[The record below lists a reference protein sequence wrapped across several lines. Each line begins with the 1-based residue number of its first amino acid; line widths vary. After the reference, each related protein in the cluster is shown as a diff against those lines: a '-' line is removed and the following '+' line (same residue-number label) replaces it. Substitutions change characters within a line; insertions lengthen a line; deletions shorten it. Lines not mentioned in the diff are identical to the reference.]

1 MSEGPR
7 EFNVHRSQDP
17 TPLQPADA
25 SAVDVDAPSSSA
37 RRRLLRGGVAAS
49 PVLLTL
55 VSRPVGAT
63 NCVLAS
69 SFVSRATMISRNGG
83 STAPINCTTYN
94 LTHWRNVCLNQPNH
108 VHLVK
113 TVSNYLGCSSSLPH
127 GTSTVKSVLQST
139 TTVAPVPVLQRILVM
154 CLNID
159 SNYVVVTGGF
169 SKVYLASVWT
179 AYAPTNTYT
188 MAGGSMDSQKLAEW
202 LDYLMNPLTL

>member
-1 MSEGPR
+1 MESNDRHPNENVDGPGID
-7 EFNVHRSQDP
+7 QG
-17 TPLQPADA
+17 PL
-25 SAVDVDAPSSSA
+25 SARGVS
-37 RRRLLRGGVAAS
+37 RRRLLRAGASAS
-49 PVLLTL
+49 PVVLTL
-55 VSRPVGAT
+55 VSNPVGAT

-69 SFVSRATMISRNGG
+69 SFVSRSTMISRNGG
-83 STAPINCTTYN
+83 RTTPINCTSYN
-94 LTHWRNVCLNQPNH
+94 LTHWRTVCQNQPNH

-113 TVSNYLGCSSSLPH
+113 TVSNYLGCSASLPH
-127 GTSTVKSVLQST
+127 GTSTVKSVLEST

-159 SNYVVVTGGF
+159 AGHVSVSGGF

-188 MAGGSMDSQKLAEW
+188 MAGGVMDSQKLAEW